1 MGPST
6 NSIID
11 YFGASKHFSG
21 RKERTIF
28 DGEANWLGVV
38 NVHCTNEYCLE
49 QAVYFQL
56 AMTEMTRHV
65 HHILLSGNDVIS
77 LNQGP

>member
-11 YFGASKHFSG
+11 YFGASEHFSG

-38 NVHCTNEYCLE
+38 NVHRI
-49 QAVYFQL
+49 QMSIV
-56 AMTEMTRHV
+56 
-65 HHILLSGNDVIS
+65 LSRQFIFNW
-77 LNQGP
+77 Q